1 MRLFLLAR
9 HAQSTL
15 NVEQRINGDP
25 AVAVDLTD
33 LGRAEAQRLAGQL
46 AAIPLDLCVHSR
58 FSRTLRT
65 AEIALAGRDVPLLE
79 EPLLDD
85 IDIGDLEGQTIAEYR
100 SWKAQHGRDDRFP
113 GGESL
118 DEAGARYAEA
128 YRRLLA
134 RPEQRVLVVCHE
146 IPVRY
151 AVNAAAGSTD
161 LDGPVHDIANATPYL
176 FDETASPGRPSG
188 SPSSPAARPRLTKR
202 PWLRTPCP
210 VPGTVGKA

>member
-58 FSRTLRT
+58 FPRTRRT
-65 AEIALAGRDVPLLE
+65 AELALAGRDVPLLE

-100 SWKAQHGRDDRFP
+100 TWKAAHGRGDRFP

-118 DEAGARYAEA
+118 DEAAVRYAEA

-134 RPEQRVLVVCHE
+134 APG
-146 IPVRY
+146 
-151 AVNAAAGSTD
+151 AAC
-161 LDGPVHDIANATPYL
+161 
-176 FDETASPGRPSG
+176 
-188 SPSSPAARPRLTKR
+188 PRRLPR
-202 PWLRTPCP
+202 DPCP
-210 VPGTVGKA
+210 LRGQRGRRLNQPRRPGA